1 MNAMIDAKDSGAELG
16 LFPSGAVSQA
26 VFKHVLEALNVALKF
41 TAPADAVLSKYF
53 RDNRELGSRDRGWV
67 AETVF
72 AVLREKST
80 LQYLA
85 ELLSADLAAAGAT
98 ETKRE
103 RSAEKTEH
111 RPRRMA
117 LFALAR
123 GAGVD
128 SIDKVVREPEL
139 SLIKKLAVMP
149 NADLPRNVRLNMPP
163 YAVTALDAQ
172 LGPERVDA
180 LMAALNQP
188 APLDLRVNPLK
199 AQRDAVAAE
208 LATINMPCEPTA
220 YSPMGLRVHGKPL
233 VSVSKLF
240 KDGAIEVQDEGSQL
254 LALLVGA
261 KRGEMVTD
269 FCAGAGGKTLALGAQ
284 MRGTGRLY
292 AFDVSV
298 RRLEKLKPRL
308 VRSGLQNVTTMAIES
323 ENDIRIK
330 RLAGKMDRV
339 LVDAPCSGLGTARR
353 NPDLKWRQGERDI
366 AELNVKQMAILVA
379 AARLVK
385 PGGRLVYATCSLLAA
400 ENDAIAD
407 AFAAA
412 HPQFT
417 ELNAGELLAAQA
429 VPIEP
434 MQRLRLAPD
443 THGTDGFFAVA
454 FERAAASQAA

>member
-1 MNAMIDAKDSGAELG
+1 MSAASTPM
-16 LFPSGAVSQA
+16 LFPSGSISQA
-26 VFKHVLEALNVALKF
+26 VFKHVQDALNIALKF

-72 AVLREKST
+72 AVLSEKAS
-80 LQYLA
+80 YLHLV
-85 ELLSADLAAAGAT
+85 ELLSGELAAAGAT
-98 ETKRE
+98 PNKRE

-111 RPRRMA
+111 RPRRLA

-128 SIDKVVREPEL
+128 AIDKVARDPEL
-139 SLIKKLAVMP
+139 ALIKKLALTP
-149 NADLPRNVRLNMPP
+149 NSDLPRAVRLNLPP
-163 YAVTALDAQ
+163 YAAAALDAQ
-172 LGPERVDA
+172 LGPDRVDA

-208 LATINMPCEPTA
+208 LATIQMPCVPTVF
-220 YSPMGLRVHGKPL
+220 SPMGLRVNGKPL
-233 VSVSKLF
+233 ISVSQLF

-261 KRGEMVTD
+261 KRGEMVAD

-339 LVDAPCSGLGTARR
+339 LVDAPCSGLGTVRR

-366 AELNVKQMAILVA
+366 SELNLKQMNILVA

-385 PGGRLVYATCSLLAA
+385 AGGRLVYATCSLLAA
-400 ENDAIAD
+400 ENDVIAD
-407 AFAAA
+407 AFLAA
-412 HPQFT
+412 HPHFK
-417 ELNAGELLAAQA
+417 ESNAGEILAAQA

-454 FERAAASQAA
+454 FERLPPTPAA